1 MNVPHS
7 LILEQKENTKHG
19 EVFFPIQK
27 YITKLNLNSPVIMTH
42 WHEEAELT
50 LMTKGSCIYQIDLVD
65 YEVNEGDLLFIP
77 PLLLHSIRLNGT
89 DDFCS
94 ETYVFHVNFLGG
106 NATDICSTRYLTPMI
121 NHELTLP
128 YHISSTHPAHHSLHE
143 CFIKMASLYTEQTF
157 GYEIALKS
165 VLLQALFLLLQ
176 YSTTE
181 SATISASSDKLKNVL
196 DYIDLHYAEPL
207 TISELAE
214 LCYFSPLRD
223 AALPQHIGGLYLPG
237 GYPEL
242 YAAQLAANT
251 AMRCA
256 INTAVQRGLPTV
268 ADDSGLCVDA
278 LNGAPG
284 VYSARYAGEHGND
297 AANNEKLMAEMQNVP
312 VGQRAAKFVSAVCLI
327 LPDGRELVVTG
338 ECPGSVALT
347 PAGDN
352 GFGYDPIFY
361 IPHLNKTYAELTEKE
376 KTSISHRG
384 NAIQKWKE
392 FLLQHLS

>member
-50 LMTKGSCIYQIDLVD
+50 LITKGSCIYQIDLVD

-214 LCYFSPLRD
+214 LCYFSEYHFMRFFKKYMGES
-223 AALPQHIGGLYLPG
+223 AMEYVRNVR
-237 GYPEL
+237 
-242 YAAQLAANT
+242 LAKA
-251 AMRCA
+251 
-256 INTAVQRGLPTV
+256 
-268 ADDSGLCVDA
+268 
-278 LNGAPG
+278 
-284 VYSARYAGEHGND
+284 
-297 AANNEKLMAEMQNVP
+297 
-312 VGQRAAKFVSAVCLI
+312 
-327 LPDGRELVVTG
+327 
-338 ECPGSVALT
+338 
-347 PAGDN
+347 
-352 GFGYDPIFY
+352 
-361 IPHLNKTYAELTEKE
+361 AELFEQGAQSSLEVSLSCGFNNLSYFHREFKE
-376 KTSISHRG
+376 KYGMTPGTFQRKI
-384 NAIQKWKE
+384 NV
-392 FLLQHLS
+392 